1 MMACRSSRIRGSA
14 TVELLVVVPFVL
26 ALTGLVWDL
35 REFVGYRTDLARE
48 MYSVAEVIANET
60 DADPIEAV
68 IEQAMERFER
78 RSSGS
83 IAVAVV
89 TRGTERG
96 LGMPCVDDEA
106 WCLPRVAVAWP
117 PTPLEGRW
125 NESDRCDAPNPLG
138 ELTLPLPG
146 QHFEA
151 DQRVLPNENPD
162 GAESQEDWISRNMR
176 PTEWWV
182 VVDSCF
188 HPNPGLFAGRLVNL
202 GVDLFDVSGFVLR
215 KRAAWGSVH
224 DLADCVWCT

>member
-1 MMACRSSRIRGSA
+1 MMACRSSRARGSA

-26 ALTGLVWDL
+26 ALTALVWDL

-48 MYSVAEVIANET
+48 MYTVAEVIANET
-60 DADPIEAV
+60 DADPIAAV
-68 IEQAMERFER
+68 IAQAMTRFER

-83 IAVAVV
+83 FAVAVV

-96 LGMPCVDDEA
+96 SGTPCVDDAA
-106 WCLPRVAVAWP
+106 WCLPRVTVAWP

-125 NESDRCDAPNPLG
+125 NDSAVCSAPSPPG
-138 ELTLPLPG
+138 VLTLPLPG
-146 QHFEA
+146 QHFAA

-162 GAESQEDWISRNMR
+162 GAESQAEWISRNMR

-188 HPNPGLFAGRLVNL
+188 HPNPGVFTGRLVNL
-202 GVDLFDVSGFVLR
+202 GVDMLDVSDFVLR

-224 DLADCVWCT
+224 DLVDCAWCR

>member
-1 MMACRSSRIRGSA
+1 MMASRNSRIRGSA

-26 ALTGLVWDL
+26 ALTALVWDL

-48 MYSVAEVIANET
+48 MYTVAEVIANET
-60 DADPIEAV
+60 DADLIEEV
-68 IEQAMERFER
+68 IAQAMTRFER

-83 IAVAVV
+83 FAVAIV

-96 LGMPCVDDEA
+96 SRTPCVDDAA

-125 NESDRCDAPNPLG
+125 NDSAVCSAPSPPG
-138 ELTLPLPG
+138 VLTLPLPG
-146 QHFEA
+146 QHFAA

-162 GAESQEDWISRNMR
+162 GTESQESWISRNMR

-188 HPNPGLFAGRLVNL
+188 HPNPGVFAGRLVNL
-202 GVDLFDVSGFVLR
+202 GVELFDVSQFVLR

-224 DLADCVWCT
+224 DLVDCVWCT

>member
-1 MMACRSSRIRGSA
+1 MMASRSSRARGSA

-26 ALTGLVWDL
+26 ALTALVWDL

-48 MYSVAEVIANET
+48 MYTVAEVIANEP
-60 DADPIEAV
+60 DADLIEEV
-68 IEQAMERFER
+68 IAQAMARFEP

-96 LGMPCVDDEA
+96 SGTPCVDDAA
-106 WCLPRVAVAWP
+106 WCSPRVAVAWP

-125 NESDRCDAPNPLG
+125 NDSAVCSAPGPPG
-138 ELTLPLPG
+138 VLTLPLPG
-146 QHFEA
+146 QHFAA

-162 GAESQEDWISRNMR
+162 GAESQAEWISRNMR

-188 HPNPGLFAGRLVNL
+188 HPNPGVFTGRLVNL
-202 GVDLFDVSGFVLR
+202 GVELFDVSQFVLR

-224 DLADCVWCT
+224 DLVDCVWCT

>member
-60 DADPIEAV
+60 DADPIAAV
-68 IEQAMERFER
+68 IAQAMTRFER

-138 ELTLPLPG
+138 VLTLPLPG